1 MLAERLVADGDIAAR
16 YMPALKGMKD
26 AAGFAALGLSFGLG
40 RSLYEFINGCI
51 FIFFKHAYDVGDR
64 IEVYNPTGQLRTSV
78 VVKRISILFT
88 IFQRLDNGKDLQMSN
103 DRLNIKRIENVT
115 RSGANREECSI
126 FVDFNT
132 SFTDIQNL
140 KYELQAFLQS
150 NPRDYYPGCEVRVL
164 SIFEMNKL
172 ELWCGF
178 THKSNWSNE
187 ELRAARSSK
196 FMCALVVAIRRLSL
210 PHPGSLVAAPVQPRP
225 YDERNEAAAYQD
237 LTLIPAIPDRT
248 IQERVGTATSGA
260 DINSWI
266 GQEAVEIRRRQ
277 DQVPGA
283 GLYGR

>member
-1 MLAERLVADGDIAAR
+1 
-16 YMPALKGMKD
+16 MPALKGMKD
-26 AAGFAALGLSFGLG
+26 AAGFAALGLTWGLG
-40 RSLYEFINGCI
+40 RSIYEFINGCI

-64 IEVYNPTGQLRTSV
+64 IEVYNPTGMIRTSV

-88 IFQRLDNGKDLQMSN
+88 VFKRLDNGKDLQMSN

-115 RSGANREECSI
+115 RSGVNREETSI

-132 SFTDIQNL
+132 TFTDIQNL
-140 KYELQAFLQS
+140 KYELQSFLRA
-150 NPRDYYPGCEVRVL
+150 NPRDYYPECEVRVL

-196 FMCALVVAIRRLSL
+196 FMCALVVAIRRLSV
-210 PHPGSLVAAPVQPRP
+210 PRPGSLQNTPPALRQF
-225 YDERNEAAAYQD
+225 DERVEAAAYND
-237 LTLIPAIPDRT
+237 LTLVPATADYT
-248 IQERVGTATSGA
+248 IQERLGNAASGA
-260 DINSWI
+260 DVNSWI
-266 GQEAVEIRRRQ
+266 GQDTTGVRKRQ
-277 DQVPGA
+277 NQVPGA